1 MHGVEMSL
9 PSSLAQP
16 QAGEAVPR
24 RGVLYRVRHQGGSS
38 YLFGTIHVGK
48 QAFYPLE
55 PQVSRALAE
64 ARTLVLEL
72 DVRANADFQQA
83 LGKYG
88 SYPAGQNLRQH
99 LSPAT
104 MQRLQR
110 ALDKNGISLD
120 SVAGFRP
127 WLVAN
132 LLVGMEMEK
141 LGYQR
146 SKGVEGFLLE
156 AALRQKK
163 PLREL
168 ETADYQLSLFGSLD
182 AAQQERYLLEN
193 LDDLDSGAALKKSAG
208 LIDAWSAA
216 DRVRM
221 AELSRELTT
230 GDTVSARFMEQTLLG
245 KRNPEMA
252 ANIETILAREP
263 GAFVGIGLLHLL
275 GENSVPQLLK
285 QRGYEVEQVY

>member
-1 MHGVEMSL
+1 MEMSI
-9 PSSLAQP
+9 PSTLSQAQDG
-16 QAGEAVPR
+16 AAAPR
-24 RGVLYRVRHQGGSS
+24 RGVLYRVRHHGVSS

-48 QAFYPLE
+48 QNFYPLE
-55 PQVSRALAE
+55 PEVSRALAE

-72 DVRANADFQQA
+72 DVRANDDFQLA

-88 SYPAGQNLRQH
+88 SYPAGQSLRGH
-99 LSPAT
+99 LSPAAMT
-104 MQRLQR
+104 RLQA
-110 ALDKNGISLD
+110 ALDRNGMPLA
-120 SVAGFRP
+120 SVDGFRP

-132 LLVGMEMEK
+132 ILVGMEMEK

-146 SKGVEGFLLE
+146 SNGVEGFLLE
-156 AALRQKK
+156 AALRQQK

-168 ETADYQLSLFGSLD
+168 ETAEYQLSLFDGLS

-193 LDDLDSGAALKKSAG
+193 LDDIDSGAALKKSAG

-230 GDTVSARFMEQTLLG
+230 GDSVSARFMEQTLLG

-252 ANIETILAREP
+252 ANIESIMAREHS
-263 GAFVGIGLLHLL
+263 AFVGIGLLHLL

-285 QRGYEVEQVY
+285 RRGYEVEQVY